1 MEGPNAR
8 ALNLAAILPVFSLV
22 ALPALHSTRSR
33 DPRAPLKWL
42 LHDSWDL
49 AVTARSIGGSS
60 AGLSSLKGPSF
71 TLSTPKGLELGRFFT
86 HGTKWGGVS
95 EVDSLL
101 GQNTHLG
108 ACAAEKKHF
117 SGLCFSEWLKL
128 DTLC

>member
-8 ALNLAAILPVFSLV
+8 ALNLAAILLVFSLV

-49 AVTARSIGGSS
+49 AITARSVGGSS
-60 AGLSSLKGPSF
+60 AGLSALKRPSF
-71 TLSTPKGLELGRFFT
+71 TLSTPKGLELKRFFT
-86 HGTKWGGVS
+86 LGTECGGVIRS
-95 EVDSLL
+95 GHSWVR
-101 GQNTHLG
+101 TCHLG
-108 ACAAEKKHF
+108 ACDAEKKCF
-117 SGLCFSEWLKL
+117 SGLCFSELLKL

>member
-8 ALNLAAILPVFSLV
+8 ALNLAAILSVFSLV

-49 AVTARSIGGSS
+49 AMTARHVGGSS
-60 AGLSSLKGPSF
+60 AGLSALKGPSF
-71 TLSTPKGLELGRFFT
+71 TLSTPKGLELSRFFT
-86 HGTKWGGVS
+86 HGTEWGSVS

-108 ACAAEKKHF
+108 ACVAEKKHF
-117 SGLCFSEWLKL
+117 LGLCFSELLKL